1 MVIFKHQHSTSNPL
15 QKTIQLVTMCI
26 NSRCLLSSSK
36 IKDNMLSFIM
46 STMSFFE
53 ANKALSNKQCHSLR
67 PINPISRN
75 GLPFS
80 GVKVQLIYFLL
91 GESRGKKNIL
101 DEQDYIN
108 HCKNQIWIYRT
119 KSFIENLKLNNLQ
132 GGNSF
137 FFLREGREFMNSSN
151 DTIFFNI

>member
-15 QKTIQLVTMCI
+15 QKNIQLVTMCI
-26 NSRCLLSSSK
+26 NSRCIYLNIQRTSLDILSSSK

-108 HCKNQIWIYRT
+108 HCKNQI
-119 KSFIENLKLNNLQ
+119 
-132 GGNSF
+132 
-137 FFLREGREFMNSSN
+137 
-151 DTIFFNI
+151 